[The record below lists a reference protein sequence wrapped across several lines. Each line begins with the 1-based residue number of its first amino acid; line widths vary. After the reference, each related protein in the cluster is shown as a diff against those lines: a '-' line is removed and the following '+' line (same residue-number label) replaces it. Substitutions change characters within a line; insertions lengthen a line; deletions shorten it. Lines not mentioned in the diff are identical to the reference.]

1 MALPNEHFKDFPIEY
16 KQLNEADFSYIDLF
30 GNNPDGF
37 EIKKTSLEI
46 EKNEYLND
54 SLQKEINLEEKNTIV
69 INSSVGKGKSYAI
82 IKTIKRF
89 YDDPEKYLIIVATPF
104 VSLVEQYCKDINED
118 GNIPANQIYNY
129 GSLGRDYNTLEK
141 LDHYLS

>member
-54 SLQKEINLEEKNTIV
+54 SLQKVEKTVKLTTQIR
-69 INSSVGKGKSYAI
+69 SKL
-82 IKTIKRF
+82 TTRF
-89 YDDPEKYLIIVATPF
+89 GV
-104 VSLVEQYCKDINED
+104 N
-118 GNIPANQIYNY
+118 
-129 GSLGRDYNTLEK
+129 
-141 LDHYLS
+141 